1 MKNRIN
7 RMNHIEA
14 RISIK
19 EFTQK
24 YRWILVG
31 LCMSLLCVLLFHFFY
46 ETIAARAAA
55 ENLNSIPNAV
65 SEYTDE
71 LCNRYEIFAFAL
83 LFLAFLFPFTTKKDT
98 WERFSIFRMPLEI
111 LLFLFVF
118 LMNLQYKLCRLGSN
132 AKFLLDSER
141 FFLLFIAFFAFW
153 TLGTDLRQIKTFGL
167 WTYIQKKSLLYRL
180 FPLFIHFIFHIDL
193 SVDIRKKL
201 VLFSLINGFAVFL
214 LSLIF
219 DSKLFFAVFYAF
231 FLYFLLNKYIS
242 NIQKKYQ
249 ILLEATK
256 EMAKGNLNISL
267 PDDLGIFEPF
277 RPQIYSIQNGL
288 KTAVEEEVKS
298 QTLKTELITNVS
310 HDLKT
315 PLTAIITYINL
326 LKEEDLTTQQQKY
339 LATLEQKSLR
349 LKVLIEDL
357 FEISKATSRNIQ
369 LNIVPVDIVNLIKQ
383 TRLEM
388 SDKLIQAGLEIRMML
403 PEQKILLLL
412 DPQKTY
418 RIYENLFGNIAK
430 YALTGTRVYVT
441 ATTTQNEISIVLK
454 NISAHE
460 LSVKP
465 EELTD
470 RFVRGDSSRNT
481 EGSGLGLA
489 IAKSFTEL
497 QGGKLLLETDGD
509 LFKVTTLWPIPS
521 TKTCPGLPSDKP
533 MKE

>member
-1 MKNRIN
+1 MKNRIE
-7 RMNHIEA
+7 I

-19 EFTQK
+19 EFTEK
-24 YRWILVG
+24 YRWILIG
-31 LCMSLLCVLLFHFFY
+31 LCLSLACVLLFHFFY
-46 ETIAARAAA
+46 KTVAVKAAA
-55 ENLNSIPNAV
+55 ENLNSVSNSV

-71 LCNRYEIFAFAL
+71 LCSRYEIFVFAL
-83 LFLAFLFPFTTKKDT
+83 LFLGFLFPFTTKKDT
-98 WERFSIFRMPLEI
+98 WSRFSIFKTPLEV
-111 LLFLFVF
+111 LCFLFVL
-118 LMNLQYKLCRLGSN
+118 LMNLQYKLCRLGTN
-132 AKFLLDSER
+132 AAFLLDSER
-141 FFLLFIAFFAFW
+141 LFLLFVAFFTSW
-153 TLGTDLRQIKTFGL
+153 TLGTDLRQVKTFGL
-167 WTYIQKKSLLYRL
+167 WTYIRQKSLIYRL
-180 FPLFIHFIFHIDL
+180 FPLFSHFIFHIDL
-193 SVDIRKKL
+193 SADIRKKL
-201 VLFSLINGFAVFL
+201 IFFSLINGAAVFI

-219 DSKLFFAVFYAF
+219 NSKIYFSVFYAVF
-231 FLYFLLNKYIS
+231 VYFLLKKYM
-242 NIQKKYQ
+242 NGIQEKYQ

-256 EMAKGNLNISL
+256 EIAKGNLNVSL
-267 PDDLGIFEPF
+267 PADLGIFEPF
-277 RPQIYSIQNGL
+277 RPQIDSIQNGL

-326 LKEEDLTTQQQKY
+326 LKEEKLNERQQKY
-339 LATLEQKSLR
+339 LDTLEQKSLR

-357 FEISKATSRNIQ
+357 FEISKATSHNIQ

-383 TRLEM
+383 TELEL
-388 SDKLIQAGLEIRMML
+388 SDKLSQAGLEVRLML
-403 PEQKILLLL
+403 PEEKILLPL

-430 YALTGTRVYVT
+430 YALTGTRVYVL
-441 ATTTQNEISIVLK
+441 ALLTQREISIVLK

-460 LSVKP
+460 ICVKP

-497 QGGKLLLETDGD
+497 QGGKLFLETDGD
-509 LFKVTTLWPIPS
+509 LFKVTTTWPLPLPEVS
-521 TKTCPGLPSDKP
+521 SDETVDKT
-533 MKE
+533 